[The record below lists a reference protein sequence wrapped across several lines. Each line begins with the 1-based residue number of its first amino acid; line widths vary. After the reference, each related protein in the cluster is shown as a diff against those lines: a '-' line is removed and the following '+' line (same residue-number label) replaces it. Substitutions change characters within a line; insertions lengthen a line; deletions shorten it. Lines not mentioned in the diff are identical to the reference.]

1 MIYCAPGSPGI
12 TFLFQ
17 LCTDDHFCT
26 PSKDS
31 GISRVRSYI
40 FSKSTGLIQQVR
52 WSESV
57 LQSLHSELFHWIFYC
72 YEQTYLT
79 ENVMKMLNWDEQSR
93 DENMHKSA
101 QQELKWLWLIT
112 KGTSYKNKTGM
123 FVSRPGCPHSDKAP
137 AQMPDQQNS
146 LCFKEESANRVM
158 SHHTCHS
165 ISCQPNRKTDCSF
178 KEMDI
183 PNKEKNK

>member
-1 MIYCAPGSPGI
+1 MVYQESEV
-12 TFLFQ
+12 TSSLN
-17 LCTDDHFCT
+17 
-26 PSKDS
+26 
-31 GISRVRSYI
+31 
-40 FSKSTGLIQQVR
+40 QQVR
-52 WSESV
+52 SLIPQVRLSVSV
-57 LQSLHSELFHWIFYC
+57 LQSHHSELFYWIFYC
-72 YEQTYLT
+72 YEQTYLI

-101 QQELKWLWLIT
+101 KQELKWLWLIT

-123 FVSRPGCPHSDKAP
+123 FVSRPGCLHSDKTP

-158 SHHTCHS
+158 SHHICHS

-183 PNKEKNK
+183 PNKEKNKQQ